1 MADKIKGFKAFGSD
15 WKCNDFQFKVGD
27 IFKTDDVKMC
37 EKGFYFCENG
47 IDVFSYYNPASS
59 KFAEVEGSGKIEKHD
74 DDSKVACSEIHCSEI
89 HIKAEVSLNALI
101 GAGVKFI
108 LDKVDWTKK
117 KESNTG
123 YHSAAT
129 NTGYRSAATNTGDHS
144 AATNT
149 GDQSAATNTG
159 DQSAATNTGHRSTAT
174 NTGDQSAATNTG
186 DQSAATNTGDQ
197 SAATNTGDRSAASVE
212 GKQSIACGL
221 GIENKVKGSLGCWLV
236 LTKREEKNY
245 EWVINSVKSAKVDG
259 KKIKADTWYIL
270 KAGKFVEC

>member
-129 NTGYRSAATNTGDHS
+129 NTGYRSAATNTGD
-144 AATNT
+144 
-149 GDQSAATNTG
+149 QSAATNTG
-159 DQSAATNTGHRSTAT
+159 DQSAATNTG
-174 NTGDQSAATNTG
+174 
-186 DQSAATNTGDQ
+186 
-197 SAATNTGDRSAASVE
+197 VE
-212 GKQSIACGL
+212 GCAISI
-221 GIENKVKGSLGCWLV
+221 GIEGMAKGAIGCWLT
-236 LTKREEKNY
+236 LA
-245 EWVINSVKSAKVDG
+245 EWKESEYRWNRIDVKTMIVDG
-259 KKIKADTWYIL
+259 KKIKADTFYQL
-270 KAGKFVEC
+270 KKGKFIEVKS